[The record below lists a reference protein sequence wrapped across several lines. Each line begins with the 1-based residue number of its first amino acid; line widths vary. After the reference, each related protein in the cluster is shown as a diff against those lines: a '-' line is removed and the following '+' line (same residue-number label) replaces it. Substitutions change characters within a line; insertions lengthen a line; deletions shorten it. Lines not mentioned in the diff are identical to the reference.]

1 MNQKNSLG
9 LNKCFLDI
17 DDPFELFEKWY
28 VEAKKKEINDPNA
41 LALGTAS
48 KKGVP
53 SVRMVLLKGF
63 DKNGFVFYTNLNS
76 QKGNEIKENPNAT
89 MCFHW
94 KSLLK
99 QIRITGTL
107 KQVDNKTA
115 DDYFNTRDYESRI
128 GAWASKQSSILKT
141 RDELLNSLEEYKK
154 KYNNKD
160 DVPRPD
166 YWSGW
171 NLKPSSIEFWLD
183 GDNRMHERLKFS
195 LDENN
200 NWIKSLLSP

>member
-9 LNKCFLDI
+9 LNKCFLDL
-17 DDPFELFEKWY
+17 DDPFELFEKWF
-28 VEAKKKEINDPNA
+28 EAAKKNEINDPNA

-48 KKGVP
+48 KNGIP

-63 DKNGFVFYTNLNS
+63 DKNGFIFYTNLNS
-76 QKGNEIKENPNAT
+76 QKGNELKDNPNAT

-94 KSLLK
+94 KSLLR
-99 QIRITGTL
+99 QIRIVGTL
-107 KQVDNKTA
+107 ELVNDKTA
-115 DDYFNTRDYESRI
+115 DDYYNTRAYESRI
-128 GAWASKQSSILKT
+128 GAWASKQSSILKS
-141 RDELLNSLEEYKK
+141 RKELLDSIETFKK
-154 KYNNKD
+154 KYNDKD
-160 DVPRPD
+160 NVPRPD

-183 GDNRMHERLKFS
+183 GDNRIHERLKYF

-200 NWIKSLLSP
+200 NWVKNLLSP

>member
-17 DDPFELFEKWY
+17 DDPFELFKKWFD
-28 VEAKKKEINDPNA
+28 EAKKKEINDHNA

-48 KKGVP
+48 DEGIP

-76 QKGNEIKENPNAT
+76 QKGNELKENPNAT

-94 KSLLK
+94 KSLLR
-99 QIRITGTL
+99 QIRIVGTL
-107 KQVDNKTA
+107 NLVDDKTA
-115 DDYFNTRDYESRI
+115 DDYYDTRAYESRI
-128 GAWASKQSSILKT
+128 GAWASKQSSILKN
-141 RDELLNSLEEYKK
+141 RDELLESLERFKK
-154 KYNNKD
+154 KYNNKNK
-160 DVPRPD
+160 VPRPD

-183 GDNRMHERLKFS
+183 GDNRIHERLKYI
-195 LDENN
+195 LDTNN
-200 NWIKSLLSP
+200 NWKKSLLSP